1 MPQTSLL
8 ADEILS
14 NRDMNLSEGESG
26 RFLHITDMH
35 LDPFYEEG
43 APLSSSC
50 HRTSSVA
57 YNPQPVHKTPRR
69 DPSGSTTAGH
79 YGSPGS
85 GCDSPLILVNETMR
99 FVSEVLN
106 SGSGKHGKK
115 GLDFILWTGD
125 SARHDSDSRITRTE
139 GEIRGLNALAVEYFY
154 RSFPIRTDES
164 AKTFSPPMANRHRP
178 HDNPRTSIPVI
189 PNIGNNDIHPHNN
202 LLYTPDAPNPTL
214 DYYALLWQHFI
225 PADQSKAFRTTGNFY
240 VDVKEDLRVASLNT
254 MYLSDGNKWVTDC
267 RSTSIQKKRPGR
279 HDDDDQSTPAA
290 GDSAIDWLI
299 HSVLIPARKD
309 SKSVYVIGHVPPS
322 PINYFP
328 RCYTR
333 FADVMVEYADVI
345 RGQFYGHMNIDH
357 FFFPTPEDGVGE
369 DLVGVSSLSTSKP
382 DFSASPVPANLLPH
396 VISRDLHRDSDS
408 PLTTIPGWLNLYTHY
423 LLRHYHLH
431 AHDNN
436 NNKTNPKPAHN
447 LTSPIFVSPSVV
459 PSFNPTLRVFEYTRS
474 NGAVTDW
481 VQYFADLVKW
491 NRRAAKGHAPAY
503 FLAGGG
509 GKSHRGEI
517 PGYLYEQSY
526 RTSKHYAF
534 NNTLVF
540 APSAWVDFAAR
551 LSGEA
556 GDEKGSTKKLR
567 KRYWKEMVVRVKGV
581 DVGST

>member
-1 MPQTSLL
+1 MAL
-8 ADEILS
+8 
-14 NRDMNLSEGESG
+14 R
-26 RFLHITDMH
+26 
-35 LDPFYEEG
+35 
-43 APLSSSC
+43 
-50 HRTSSVA
+50 VA
-57 YNPQPVHKTPRR
+57 V
-69 DPSGSTTAGH
+69 
-79 YGSPGS
+79 
-85 GCDSPLILVNETMR
+85 CDSPLILVNETM
-99 FVSEVLN
+99 
-106 SGSGKHGKK
+106 
-115 GLDFILWTGD
+115 
-125 SARHDSDSRITRTE
+125 SDSRITRTE
-139 GEIRGLNALAVEYFY
+139 GEIRGLNALAVSTFTGP
-154 RSFPIRTDES
+154 FPIRTDES

-189 PNIGNNDIHPHNN
+189 PTSATTTSILTITC
-202 LLYTPDAPNPTL
+202 YTPL
-214 DYYALLWQHFI
+214 MLLTPPWTTMLCCGNILFPRISPRH
-225 PADQSKAFRTTGNFY
+225 FRTTGNFY

-345 RGQFYGHMNIDH
+345 RGQFYGHMNI
-357 FFFPTPEDGVGE
+357 DGVGE